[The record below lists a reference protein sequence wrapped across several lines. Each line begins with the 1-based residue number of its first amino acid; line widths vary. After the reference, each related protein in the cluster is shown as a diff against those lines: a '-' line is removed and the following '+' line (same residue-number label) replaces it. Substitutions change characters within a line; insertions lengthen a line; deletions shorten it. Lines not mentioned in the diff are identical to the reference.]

1 MSSGNSE
8 AGNPETHNLGP
19 LDDLVDGETRV
30 FEDVGDYGI
39 VVCNVQGELYALEDN
54 CSHADTPLSEGR
66 LRGWHVTC
74 PLHGASFDI
83 RDGSHGG
90 PPAWEGVPCYKVTR
104 VEGEVVVSLEP
115 TDDDDS
121 GNDGFGN
128 VGGMF
133 KTR

>member
-1 MSSGNSE
+1 MTE
-8 AGNPETHNLGP
+8 TPTTHNLGP
-19 LDDLVDGETRV
+19 LDDLVDGESRA
-30 FEDVGDYGI
+30 FEDVGEHGI
-39 VVCNVQGELYALEDN
+39 VVCNVQGVIYALEDN

-66 LRGWHVTC
+66 LRGWHITC

-90 PPAWEGVPCYKVTR
+90 PPAFEGVPCYQVAR
-104 VEGEVVVSLEP
+104 VDGEVVVSLEAASS
-115 TDDDDS
+115 DDDGRDS
-121 GNDGFGN
+121 YGN

>member
-1 MSSGNSE
+1 MTE
-8 AGNPETHNLGP
+8 PESHNLGP
-19 LDDLVDGETRV
+19 LDDLVDGESRA
-30 FEDVGDYGI
+30 FEDVGEYGI
-39 VVCNVQGELYALEDN
+39 VVCNVQGVIYALEDN

-66 LRGWHVTC
+66 LRGWNITC

-90 PPAWEGVPCYKVTR
+90 PPAWEGVPCYQVAR
-104 VEGEVVVSLEP
+104 VDGEVVVTLEAAGS
-115 TDDDDS
+115 DDDD
-121 GNDGFGN
+121 DGGDGMGN

>member
-1 MSSGNSE
+1 MSEPAQHNTDSY
-8 AGNPETHNLGP
+8 NLGT
-19 LDDLVDGETRV
+19 LDDLVDGESRS
-30 FEDVGDYGI
+30 FEDVGEYGI

-66 LRGWHVTC
+66 LRGWHITC

-90 PPAWEGVPCYKVTR
+90 PPAWEGVPCYQVAR
-104 VEGEVVVSLEP
+104 VDGEVVVTLAKP
-115 TDDDDS
+115 DADDTES
-121 GNDGFGN
+121 DGYGD

-133 KTR
+133 RTR

>member
-1 MSSGNSE
+1 MSE
-8 AGNPETHNLGP
+8 PEVHNLGP
-19 LDDLVDGETRV
+19 LDDLVDGESRA
-30 FEDVGDYGI
+30 FEDVGEYGI
-39 VVCNVQGELYALEDN
+39 VVCNVQGEFYALEDN

-66 LRGWHVTC
+66 LRGWHITC

-90 PPAWEGVPCYKVTR
+90 PPAWEGVPCYQVSR
-104 VEGEVVVSLEP
+104 VDGEVVVSLASP
-115 TDDDDS
+115 STDDADD
-121 GNDGFGN
+121 DGYGN